1 MRNKY
6 FFCLTSYC
14 YCKHSHFLYSITYLE
29 LLPEWQ
35 GRASPICLQL
45 YGVVTHRSGVS
56 EVYFSSLIL
65 HHTPLSLTLS
75 HQPACRNHGHT
86 YTGQNTNNGK
96 QSIVQ
101 NIMWTT
107 NTLSNAFHYTLCCPK
122 LTEFQ
127 KYKDCMYTYS
137 KQ

>member
-1 MRNKY
+1 MLNKY
-6 FFCLTSYC
+6 FFVLLQMVTV
-14 YCKHSHFLYSITYLE
+14 ITYLE

-45 YGVVTHRSGVS
+45 YGVVTHRLGVS
-56 EVYFSSLIL
+56 EVYFSSLML

-86 YTGQNTNNGK
+86 YTGKNTNNGK

-107 NTLSNAFHYTLCCPK
+107 NTLSHAFHYTLCCPK
-122 LTEFQ
+122 LTVSKAQ
-127 KYKDCMYTYS
+127 RMYVYVQHTM
-137 KQ
+137 KKCDM